1 MNQLIEIIQQ
11 KALSRGEFKLAS
23 GQTSNYY
30 IDLSRVVLDSHGL
43 ALIASSIIG
52 AAKWEDI
59 TAIGG
64 PAYGAIPIVSGVLTM
79 MNVSWPM
86 KGFFVRKET
95 KEYGKKELI
104 EGHLTKDDNVI
115 LLEDVTTTG
124 GSLLRAVE
132 EVQKVAKV
140 IQVITIV
147 DRNQGAEKI
156 FEAKGI
162 PFKALLNIN
171 QIL

>member
-1 MNQLIEIIQQ
+1 M
-11 KALSRGEFKLAS
+11 
-23 GQTSNYY
+23 
-30 IDLSRVVLDSHGL
+30 SRVLLDSHGL
-43 ALIASSIIG
+43 ALIASSVIG
-52 AAKWEDI
+52 AAKWDGVS
-59 TAIGG
+59 AIGG
-64 PAYGAIPIVSGVLTM
+64 PAFGAIPIVSGVLTL

-104 EGHLTKDDNVI
+104 EGYLIKEDKVI

-132 EVQKVAKV
+132 EVQKIANV
-140 IQVITIV
+140 IEVITIV
-147 DRNQGAEKI
+147 DRNQGAEKL

-162 PFKALLNIN
+162 PFKAILNIN

>member
-1 MNQLIEIIQQ
+1 MS
-11 KALSRGEFKLAS
+11 K
-23 GQTSNYY
+23 
-30 IDLSRVVLDSHGL
+30 VVLDSHGL
-43 ALIASSIIG
+43 ALISSSIIG
-52 AAKWEDI
+52 AAKWNGV

-64 PAYGAIPIVSGVLTM
+64 PAYGAIPIVSGVLTI
-79 MNVSWPM
+79 MNISWPM

-104 EGHLTKDDNVI
+104 EGHLTKDDNVV

-132 EVQKVAKV
+132 EVQKIATVR
-140 IQVITIV
+140 QVITIV
-147 DRNQGAEKI
+147 DRNQGADKL

-162 PFKALLNIN
+162 PFTAILNIN

>member
-1 MNQLIEIIQQ
+1 
-11 KALSRGEFKLAS
+11 
-23 GQTSNYY
+23 
-30 IDLSRVVLDSHGL
+30 
-43 ALIASSIIG
+43 
-52 AAKWEDI
+52 
-59 TAIGG
+59 
-64 PAYGAIPIVSGVLTM
+64 

-104 EGHLTKDDNVI
+104 EGHLTADDNVI

-140 IQVITIV
+140 SGVVTIV
-147 DRNQGAEKI
+147 DRNQGADKL
-156 FEAKGI
+156 FESKGI
-162 PFKALLNIN
+162 PFKAILNIN

>member
-1 MNQLIEIIQQ
+1 M
-11 KALSRGEFKLAS
+11 SRGQFKLAS
-23 GQTSNYY
+23 GQISNYY
-30 IDLSRVVLDSHGL
+30 IDMSKVALDSYGL
-43 ALIASSIIG
+43 ALIASNVIG
-52 AAKWEDI
+52 VTKWNGV
-59 TAIGG
+59 TAVGG
-64 PAYGAIPIVSGVLTM
+64 PAYGAIPILSSVLTLM
-79 MNVSWPM
+79 SLSWPM

-104 EGHLTKDDNVI
+104 EGDLTEEDNVI

-132 EVQKVAKV
+132 EVQKIAKV
-140 IQVITIV
+140 SQVITIV
-147 DRNQGAEKI
+147 DRNQGADKL

-162 PFKALLNIN
+162 PFKAILNIT